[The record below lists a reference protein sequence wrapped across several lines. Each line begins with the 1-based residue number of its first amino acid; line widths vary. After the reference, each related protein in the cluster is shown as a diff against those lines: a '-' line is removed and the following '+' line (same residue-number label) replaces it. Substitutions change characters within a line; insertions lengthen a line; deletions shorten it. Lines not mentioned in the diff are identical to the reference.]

1 MDATTVHSEPR
12 LLTHRDARAI
22 VFGVLLPVFM
32 GSLDTTILA
41 SALPTIG
48 RELGNVHALPW
59 LITAYLIASTSVTP
73 LYGKFYDGVR

>member
-59 LITAYLIASTSVTP
+59 LMFATMLVAIFGAIVLGSVDP
-73 LYGKFYDGVR
+73 G